1 MFSASCVLLRRK
13 LFTGAGTA
21 SAAITRRKR
30 RICISNVMAKRHYSK
45 SPPTSIDDEAEIN
58 ALLNDDKATTKKAFN
73 TKITSNE
80 LVRSTAP
87 PHRERTVTIPLSNRP
102 IFPGFYKTITIND
115 ARVSAIL
122 SKILKSS
129 NPYISLFLKKDSSL
143 LEGDKINS
151 IEEIHR
157 IGVFAK
163 IVNIIP
169 SNIEGDDSCTLIV
182 YPFNRIVVKKVL
194 SSLDSP
200 CTVCLTEKVSIEGQ
214 SSEDG
219 QAKSQMTKALTQEV
233 LTTLSEVSKMNPF
246 FREHI
251 ATTNVT
257 SQIFE
262 DPGKLADFVAVLCNG
277 DDSEEIQS
285 LLEEISDIE
294 ERLRKALVL
303 LKKELVTSR
312 LQQSISKDVEKR
324 LSQRQREYFL
334 HEQLK
339 TIKRELG
346 LESDPKEK
354 IVQTLVERLKGKT
367 MPPSVKRVWD
377 EEIAKLAVLEPSG
390 AEFNVTRNYLDWL
403 SFMPFGIGSKENFDL
418 EKAKAILDRDH
429 YGLTDVK
436 DRILEF
442 IAVSSRR
449 FGGDNNIVDDND
461 NDKNA
466 KNAKEDKNTTKGIS
480 KGAGKIICLA
490 GPPGVGKT
498 SIGKSIA
505 SSLNREYYRFSVG
518 GLSDVSEIKGHRRT
532 YVGAMPGK
540 VVQALKRVQTEN
552 PLILIDEIDKLG
564 RSGTQGD
571 PASALLELLD
581 PEQNH
586 SFMDHYL
593 DVPLDLSK
601 VLFVCT
607 ANQLDTIPP
616 PLLDRME
623 IINLSGYVQEEKVEI
638 AKKYLIPQAL
648 SNCGLKEGEV
658 FIGDSLINLLI
669 RSYCRESGVRSLK
682 KMIEKMLRKITLRLV
697 KGEIGAVNG
706 GGVNSSTETLSDPK
720 QNPLKHTPFIPTEED
735 VKKFLGVPPFT
746 SDRLFKEKVLPAGVV
761 TGLAWTSMG
770 GSILYIESILQRPIK
785 KESDGASLTSSSLS
799 SSSSSSPKPSLM
811 ITGQLGDV
819 MKESSTIAYSY
830 AKSFMAKKYPEN
842 DFFEQAQIHMHVP
855 EGATPKDGPSA
866 GCAMVTAL
874 LSKALDKDL
883 SAEMAMTGEITLT
896 GKVLRIGG
904 LREKAIAARRSGI
917 RKIIIPMD
925 NEADWNELPSHIRD
939 GLEVAFVSDYED
951 ISKALLF

>member
-1 MFSASCVLLRRK
+1 MLPTIFRNI
-13 LFTGAGTA
+13 
-21 SAAITRRKR
+21 ITRRRWFSSRHINGIFFKR
-30 RICISNVMAKRHYSK
+30 YYSK
-45 SPPTSIDDEAEIN
+45 SSSSSSSSKEDEEEIN
-58 ALLNDDKATTKKAFN
+58 LLLNDDKATTKAFSSKGN
-73 TKITSNE
+73 ITSNE
-80 LVRSTAP
+80 LVRSSAP
-87 PHRERTVTIPLSNRP
+87 PHQERTIAIPLSNRP

-115 ARVSAIL
+115 TRVVSIL
-122 SKILKSS
+122 SKIVKSS
-129 NPYISLFLKKDSSL
+129 NPYISLFLKKKDSNSTDKVNSL
-143 LEGDKINS
+143 D
-151 IEEIHR
+151 EIYS

-169 SNIEGDDSCTLIV
+169 STIEGDDSCTLIV
-182 YPFNRIVVKKVL
+182 YPFNRVRAKNIL
-194 SSLDSP
+194 STTESP
-200 CTVCLTEKVSIEGQ
+200 CTVLLTEAIEEGFHMTG
-214 SSEDG
+214 ET
-219 QAKSQMTKALTQEV
+219 AKTQMTKALIQEL
-233 LTTLSEVSKMNPF
+233 LTTLSEISKMNPF

-251 ATTNVT
+251 ANTNVT

-262 DPGKLADFVAVLCNG
+262 DPGKLSDFVAVLCSG
-277 DDSEEIQS
+277 DDSGEIQS
-285 LLEEISDIE
+285 LLEEVDDIE
-294 ERLRKALVL
+294 ERLRKALIL

-312 LQQSISKDVEKR
+312 LQQSISKDVEQR

-334 HEQLK
+334 HEQLR
-339 TIKRELG
+339 TIKKELG
-346 LESDPKEK
+346 LESEPKEK
-354 IVQTLVERLKGKT
+354 IVQTLTERLKGKVL
-367 MPPSVKRVWD
+367 PPLVKKVWD
-377 EEIAKLAVLEPSG
+377 EEIGKLAVLEPSG

-403 SFMPFGIGSKENFDL
+403 SLMPFGLYGKENFDL
-418 EKAKAILDRDH
+418 KNAKIILDHDH
-429 YGLTDVK
+429 YGLEDVK
-436 DRILEF
+436 ERILEF
-442 IAVSSRR
+442 IAVSSRHNANDVSDSHSVND
-449 FGGDNNIVDDND
+449 GHNDGDETKTTKV
-461 NDKNA
+461 
-466 KNAKEDKNTTKGIS
+466 KNTT
-480 KGAGKIICLA
+480 GKIICLA

-616 PLLDRME
+616 ALLDRME
-623 IINLSGYVQEEKVEI
+623 IINLSGYVQEEKVQI
-638 AKKYLIPQAL
+638 AKGYLIPQGM

-658 FIGDSLINLLI
+658 LISDEIINLLI

-682 KMIEKMLRKITLRLV
+682 KMIEKMLRKITLLLV
-697 KGEIGAVNG
+697 KGETN
-706 GGVNSSTETLSDPK
+706 TLPYIVK
-720 QNPLKHTPFIPTEED
+720 END
-735 VKKFLGVPPFT
+735 VKKFLGVPLFS
-746 SDRLFKEKVLPAGVV
+746 SDRLFKGEYLPSGVV

-770 GSILYIESILQRPIK
+770 GSILYIESILQRTIK
-785 KESDGASLTSSSLS
+785 RSLNNSNNEGC
-799 SSSSSSPKPSLM
+799 KPSLM

-819 MKESSTIAYSY
+819 MKESSSIAYSY
-830 AKSFMAKKYPEN
+830 AKSFMAKNFVDN
-842 DFFEQAQIHMHVP
+842 DFFDHAMIHMHVP
-855 EGATPKDGPSA
+855 EGSTPKDGPSA

-904 LREKAIAARRSGI
+904 LKEKAIAARRSGI
-917 RKIIIPMD
+917 KRIIIPKD
-925 NEADWNELPSHIRD
+925 NEADWDELPSFIKE
-939 GLEVAFVSDYED
+939 GLDVVFASVYDD
-951 ISKALLF
+951 IAKTLLFI